1 MAKAKKKTDNG
12 GEPDVQRVSRFD
24 YYPEDLVIVEDPKH
38 PLYDKR
44 RVERP
49 ITEAFI
55 DNIAENGVIQTITFT
70 KDGKDALV
78 VAGRRRTRAAR
89 IVNERR
95 KAAGL
100 EPIRVPCL
108 YRRAKNAAQMM
119 ALMVSE
125 NEQREDDDPVGRSEK
140 MLRMLNFGATEDE
153 IANAFGVTKQTVTSA
168 LSLMDLDQ
176 EVKDSIGPRLSA
188 TAAAKLAKLS
198 RAEQREKL
206 NELLSGSTGKRV
218 TVQKAA
224 RAAGGSAQVHQRSTP
239 VKHVRTLRDMLAG
252 STRHATECSVLRWVT
267 GEIDLETL
275 GNELPGLSSYIT
287 QMTEKA

>member
-1 MAKAKKKTDNG
+1 MAKAKKKTDS
-12 GEPDVQRVSRFD
+12 GEPDVQRVAHFN

-44 RVERP
+44 RVEKP

-55 DNIAENGVIQTITFT
+55 NNIAENGVIQTITFT
-70 KDGKDALV
+70 KDGPTAMV

-95 KAAGL
+95 RASGL

-108 YRRAKNAAQMM
+108 YRRTENAAQMM

-125 NEQREDDDPVGRSEK
+125 NEQREDDDPIGRSEK

-153 IANAFGVTKQTVTSA
+153 IANAFGITKQTVTSA

-176 EVKDSIGPRLSA
+176 SVKDAIGPKLSA
-188 TAAAKLAKLS
+188 TAASKLAKLS
-198 RAEQREKL
+198 RSEQREKL
-206 NELLSGSTGKRV
+206 NELLSGASTGKRV

-224 RAAGGSAQVHQRSTP
+224 RAAGGSSQVHQRSTP